1 METLK
6 SALNQR
12 LPIVDSSARLQWP
25 VEWGLGQN
33 AGSQDLKVATGG
45 LVETRLPGRDLKV
58 PPIQTTNTGG
68 GGGPVLWGQ
77 KRLLNGGLLGMRGW
91 VPLRYSPEK
100 WVPFSYP
107 LP

>member
-25 VEWGLGQN
+25 VEWSLGQN
-33 AGSQDLKVATGG
+33 AGFQDLKVATAG

-77 KRLLNGGLLGMRGW
+77 KR
-91 VPLRYSPEK
+91 S
-100 WVPFSYP
+100 
-107 LP
+107 